1 MPTLFC
7 CSLDCEISAGISTI
21 SFLACAVLDFLSD
34 EAIENA
40 SLITSY
46 LSDADNILA
55 SMTHQRFHRITD
67 TYEPD
72 SIRQQIV
79 ASVAVRGVLFG
90 NSRPSRSRFI
100 ILIFFE
106 Y

>member
-1 MPTLFC
+1 MKYPLEF
-7 CSLDCEISAGISTI
+7 STI

-67 TYEPD
+67 TYELD

-90 NSRPSRSRFI
+90 NSRPSPSRFI
-100 ILIFFE
+100 ILIIFK